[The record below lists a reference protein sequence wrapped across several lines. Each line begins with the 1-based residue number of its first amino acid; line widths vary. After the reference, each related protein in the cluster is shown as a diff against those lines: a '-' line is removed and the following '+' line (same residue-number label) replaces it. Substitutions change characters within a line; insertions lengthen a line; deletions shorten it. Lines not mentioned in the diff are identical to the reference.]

1 MKNKW
6 IVPAIIIAVGLFL
19 LGQRIEQGIVRSKE
33 AVRTVSVKG
42 LSEREVPADKV
53 IWPLVYKELG
63 NDLGTIYRT
72 INTKNTIVINFL
84 KANGISDAE
93 ISIAAPGI
101 VDMQAERYGNQ
112 SVPYRYNVT
121 SVITVSS
128 NQVEKVRELIVKQAS
143 LLEKGVAIVSGDY
156 QYNTQFLF
164 TKLNE
169 LKPEMIA
176 EDFAYY
182 QTILPGT
189 FFFLGTGTGIPL
201 HADTWDFDESIL
213 EKGIQLFLDL
223 AKL

>member
-1 MKNKW
+1 M
-6 IVPAIIIAVGLFL
+6 
-19 LGQRIEQGIVRSKE
+19 
-33 AVRTVSVKG
+33 
-42 LSEREVPADKV
+42 
-53 IWPLVYKELG
+53 
-63 NDLGTIYRT
+63 
-72 INTKNTIVINFL
+72 INFL

-112 SVPYRYNVT
+112 SAPYRYNVT

-176 EDFAYY
+176 EAT
-182 QTILPGT
+182 QNARVAANIMC
-189 FFFLGTGTGIPL
+189 I
-201 HADTWDFDESIL
+201 W
-213 EKGIQLFLDL
+213 QRDL
-223 AKL
+223 TLCITTMDRRRMRFRCSNRIT